1 VALDP
6 GIQSGVTAK
15 VVSQLSSKTVGPP
28 LTTTGLTGDKTPD
41 TILQV
46 SDFDKV
52 KNQINIELANL
63 EVLERLNQIG
73 QITNKQSQS
82 GPIGGTMKMIQK
94 TYTSTDD
101 DEDFFKPTEGVWQLL
116 GGDTLSS
123 GGTGSINWSYTDD
136 NDVYSFIFKT
146 SVNGQEPIFQDS
158 QNNNIGHALYIT
170 PECWLHAN
178 IISVATSIRPTL
190 AFIRVR

>member
-1 VALDP
+1 MARRIIDQWNTKTIGGSDKL
-6 GIQSGVTAK
+6 GVTDFD
-15 VVSQLSSKTVGPP
+15 TVGDPIHVEA
-28 LTTTGLTGDKTPD
+28 D
-41 TILQV
+41 
-46 SDFDKV
+46 
-52 KNQINIELANL
+52 NIRNMKL
-63 EVLERLNQIG
+63 LNVVG
-73 QITNKQSQS
+73 QATNTQSQS
-82 GPIGGTMKMIQK
+82 GPIGGTMQLIQK
-94 TYTSTDD
+94 TYTSTGD

-123 GGTGSINWSYTDD
+123 GGTGSINWSYKDD
-136 NDVYSFIFKT
+136 DGVYSFIFKT

-178 IISVATSIRPTL
+178 IISVVTSIRPTL